1 MAKFNKFIIAVIGAA
16 ATLVF
21 DRYGMD
27 WGLPPDW
34 PETVTAVLTPVLVY
48 AVPNQ
53 ET

>member
-16 ATLVF
+16 ATLIF
-21 DRYGMD
+21 DQYGVD

-34 PETVTAVLTPVLVY
+34 PETVTAVLTPILVY
-48 AVPNQ
+48 FVPNQ